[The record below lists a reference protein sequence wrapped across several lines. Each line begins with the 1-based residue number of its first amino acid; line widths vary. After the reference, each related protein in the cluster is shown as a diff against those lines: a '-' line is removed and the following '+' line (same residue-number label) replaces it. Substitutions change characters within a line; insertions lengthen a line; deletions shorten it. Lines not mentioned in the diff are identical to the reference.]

1 MDVQQTVDM
10 GREAMMTALVLGT
23 PVLAAGLAVAVLVG
37 LFQALTQI
45 QDQTI
50 SFISKLVAMVVALG
64 LCLPWL
70 VERMVQYA
78 QTLITNIPQTIAGG

>member
-1 MDVQQTVDM
+1 MDAQHTVDI
-10 GREAMMTALVLGT
+10 GREAMMMALVLGA
-23 PVLAAGLAVAVLVG
+23 PVLLAGLAVALLIG

-50 SFISKLVAMVVALG
+50 SFISKLVAMVVALS

-70 VERMVQYA
+70 VERMVVYSHG
-78 QTLITNIPQTIAGG
+78 LISNIPQTIMGG

>member
-1 MDVQQTVDM
+1 MDTQQTIDI
-10 GREAMMTALVLGT
+10 GREAMMMALVLGM
-23 PVLAAGLAVAVLVG
+23 PVLLAGLAVAVLVG
-37 LFQALTQI
+37 LLQALTQI

-70 VERMVQYA
+70 VERMVQYS
-78 QTLITNIPQTIAGG
+78 QTLITNIPQTIVGG

>member
-1 MDVQQTVDM
+1 
-10 GREAMMTALVLGT
+10 MTAFILGT
-23 PVLAAGLAVAVLVG
+23 PVLLAGLAVAVVVG
-37 LFQALTQI
+37 FLQALTQI

-70 VERMVQYA
+70 VERMVQYS
-78 QTLITNIPQTIAGG
+78 QTLITNIPQTIVGG

>member
-10 GREAMMTALVLGT
+10 GREAMMTALVLGA

>member
-1 MDVQQTVDM
+1 MDVPQTIDI
-10 GREAMMTALVLGT
+10 GRDAIMTALILGT
-23 PVLAAGLAVAVLVG
+23 PALAAGLAVAVVVG

-50 SFISKLVAMVVALG
+50 SFISKLVAMVVALA

-70 VERMVQYA
+70 VERMVQYSQA
-78 QTLITNIPQTIAGG
+78 LITNIPQTIVGG

>member
-1 MDVQQTVDM
+1 
-10 GREAMMTALVLGT
+10 MMMALVLGM
-23 PVLAAGLAVAVLVG
+23 PVLLAGLAVAVLVG
-37 LFQALTQI
+37 LLQALTQI

-70 VERMVQYA
+70 VERMVQYS
-78 QTLITNIPQTIAGG
+78 QTLITNIPQTIVGG

>member
-1 MDVQQTVDM
+1 MDVQQAIDI

-23 PVLAAGLAVAVLVG
+23 PVLAAGLVVALVVG

-50 SFISKLVAMVVALG
+50 SFISKLVAMVIALG
-64 LCLPWL
+64 FCLPWL
-70 VERMVQYA
+70 VERMVQYSQA
-78 QTLITNIPQTIAGG
+78 LITNIPQTIVGG

>member
-1 MDVQQTVDM
+1 MDAQQSVDI
-10 GREAMMTALVLGT
+10 GREALMTALVLGA
-23 PVLAAGLAVAVLVG
+23 PVLLVG
-37 LFQALTQI
+37 LIVALVVGLLQALTQI

-70 VERMVQYA
+70 VERMVVYSQG
-78 QTLITNIPQTIAGG
+78 LISNIPQTIVGG

>member
-1 MDVQQTVDM
+1 MDVQQSIDI

-37 LFQALTQI
+37 VFQALTQI

-50 SFISKLVAMVVALG
+50 SFISKLLAMVVALG
-64 LCLPWL
+64 LCLPWI
-70 VERMVQYA
+70 VERMVQYS
-78 QTLITNIPQTIAGG
+78 QNLITNIPQTIVGG

>member
-1 MDVQQTVDM
+1 MDVPQTIDI
-10 GREAMMTALVLGT
+10 GRQAMMTALVLGA
-23 PVLAAGLAVAVLVG
+23 PVLLAGLVVAVVVG

-50 SFISKLVAMVVALG
+50 SFISKLVAMIVALG

-70 VERMVQYA
+70 VETMVHYS
-78 QTLITNIPQTIAGG
+78 QTLITNIPQTIVGG